1 MLIIFAAF
9 SALDALK
16 TTFFNSLKM
25 HTRKII
31 DVETQLIKK
40 VEALKI
46 ANDEKKLTQTR
57 TSIYMVQHESQNDA
71 LKEIELQSKT
81 ATVRKC

>member
-1 MLIIFAAF
+1 
-9 SALDALK
+9 
-16 TTFFNSLKM
+16 M